1 MKTELTFAKIN
12 NEYELCEIN
21 NPECKQIIEKEF
33 LKNRI
38 SYFIRWNK
46 AGIFAIGKAKNQCT
60 FCVNDNSLAQAEEIV
75 RGISDE
81 YGYSVKFLMKRSSNH
96 YL

>member
-1 MKTELTFAKIN
+1 MKTELALPKIS

-21 NPECKQIIEKEF
+21 DLECKNIIEKEF

-38 SYFIRWNK
+38 SYFIRWTK
-46 AGIFAIGKAKNQCT
+46 AGLFSVGRKNHCV

-75 RGISDE
+75 RDISDQF
-81 YGYSVKFLMKRSSNH
+81 GYNVKFLMKRSNNR

>member
-21 NPECKQIIEKEF
+21 DPECKTIIEKEF

-46 AGIFAIGKAKNQCT
+46 AGLFSIGRNKTHCV

-75 RGISDE
+75 RDISDQF
-81 YGYSVKFLMKRSSNH
+81 GYSVKFLMKRATNR